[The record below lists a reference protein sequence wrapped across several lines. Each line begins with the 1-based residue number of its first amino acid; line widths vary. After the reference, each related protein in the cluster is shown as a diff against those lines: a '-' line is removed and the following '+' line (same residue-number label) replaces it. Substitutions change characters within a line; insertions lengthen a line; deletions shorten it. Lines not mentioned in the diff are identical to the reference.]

1 MNFLLRMSVAIKFEG
16 VSKKFKMQQE
26 RARSFQEVFVNGV
39 RRKGRGKNVFWVLKD
54 VSFQVEQG
62 ESVALIGVN
71 GAGKSTVLKL
81 ISQIL
86 FPTSG
91 EITINGRI
99 SSLLELGT
107 GFHPDL
113 TGRENIY
120 LNGSMLGLGREE
132 IDAKYENIVAF
143 SEMADY
149 IDMPVKHYSSGMYL
163 RLAFSVAIHVEPDIL
178 LVDEALAVGD
188 AAFQRKC
195 LDRIDRLRQQGV
207 TIVLVS
213 HSLSAVRRVCQRA
226 LWLEQGR
233 VVEDGSADSVLK
245 KYLWHSFSNSAA
257 ENKNASRQQ
266 SGSGV
271 IYIERVRFL
280 NKQGEEGDFFAT
292 GDTLTV
298 EMHYCALQRVE
309 TPVFGIG
316 IHRSD
321 GIHITGPNTGFSEYD
336 ISAVEKGHGIMRY
349 TIPKLPLLEGTY
361 YVSLSVSD
369 RFITQMY
376 DYHDQMYTFRV
387 VPSEYERYG
396 VVSLGGVWSLEE
408 GRS

>member
-1 MNFLLRMSVAIKFEG
+1 MSVAIKFTG

-26 RARSFQEVFVNGV
+26 RARSFQEIFVSGF
-39 RRKGRGKNVFWVLKD
+39 RRKNKRENVFWVLQD
-54 VSFQVEQG
+54 VDFTIEHG
-62 ESVALIGVN
+62 ESVALIGPN

-81 ISQIL
+81 MSQIL

-91 EITINGRI
+91 EIMIDGRL

-113 TGRENIY
+113 SGRENIY
-120 LNGSMLGLGREE
+120 LNGSMLGLSRAE
-132 IDAKYENIVAF
+132 IDAKYKDIVAF

-149 IDMPVKHYSSGMYL
+149 IGMPVKHYSSGMYL
-163 RLAFSVAIHVEPDIL
+163 RLAFSVAIHVDPDIL

-195 LDRIDRLRQQGV
+195 LDRIDSLRQQGV

-213 HSLSAVRRVCQRA
+213 HSFNAVRRVCQRA

-233 VVEDGSADSVLK
+233 VIEDGNAGSVLK
-245 KYLWHSFSNSAA
+245 KYLWHSFSNSAT
-257 ENKNASRQQ
+257 ENRNADRQQ
-266 SGSGV
+266 SGSDI
-271 IYIERVRFL
+271 IYIEDVRFL
-280 NKQGEEGDFFAT
+280 NKQGKEGDFFET
-292 GDTLTV
+292 GDTLTI
-298 EMHYCALQRVE
+298 EMRYYALERVE

-321 GIHITGPNTGFSEYD
+321 GIHVTGPNTGFSGYD
-336 ISAVEKGHGIMRY
+336 ILAVEKGHGIVRY
-349 TIPKLPLLEGTY
+349 TIPELPLLEGTY

-408 GRS
+408 NKS

>member
-1 MNFLLRMSVAIKFEG
+1 
-16 VSKKFKMQQE
+16 MQQE
-26 RARSFQEVFVNGV
+26 RARSFQEIFVSGF
-39 RRKGRGKNVFWVLKD
+39 RRKNRRENVFWVLQD
-54 VSFQVEQG
+54 VDFTIEHG
-62 ESVALIGVN
+62 ESVALIGPN

-81 ISQIL
+81 MSQIL

-91 EITINGRI
+91 EIMIDGRL

-113 TGRENIY
+113 SGRENIY
-120 LNGSMLGLGREE
+120 LNGSMLGLSRAE
-132 IDAKYENIVAF
+132 IDAKYKDIVAF

-149 IDMPVKHYSSGMYL
+149 IGMPVKHYSSGMYL
-163 RLAFSVAIHVEPDIL
+163 RLAFSVAIHVDPDIL

-213 HSLSAVRRVCQRA
+213 HSFNAVRRVCQRA
-226 LWLEQGR
+226 LWLERGR
-233 VVEDGSADSVLK
+233 VIEDGNAGSVLK
-245 KYLWHSFSNSAA
+245 KYLWHSFSNSAT
-257 ENKNASRQQ
+257 ENRNADRQQ
-266 SGSGV
+266 SGSDI
-271 IYIERVRFL
+271 IYIEDVRFL
-280 NKQGEEGDFFAT
+280 NKQGKEGDFFET
-292 GDTLTV
+292 GDTLTI
-298 EMHYCALQRVE
+298 EMRYYALERVE

-321 GIHITGPNTGFSEYD
+321 GIHVTGPNTGFSGYD
-336 ISAVEKGHGIMRY
+336 ILAVEKGHGIVRY
-349 TIPKLPLLEGTY
+349 TIPELPLLEGTY

-408 GRS
+408 NKS